1 MINILLAD
9 DHKMFI
15 EGMSALLS
23 GEGNIHIVGHALHGT
38 EVLKIISEQK
48 VDLVLLDVNMPDM
61 DGIEISK
68 EIKLKS
74 PETIILAVTM
84 HNEESFLTNMIKNGA
99 SGYILKNTGKDEL
112 LEAISTVMEGKN
124 YFSKEVTENL
134 LHSMMPGDN
143 KKSNGSIKPQLK
155 ISRREKEVLKL
166 ICEEFT
172 TPEIADKLCISLNT
186 VESHR
191 SNLLA
196 KLNVRNLAGL
206 VRVAINDRLI
216 D

>member
-1 MINILLAD
+1 
-9 DHKMFI
+9 MFM
-15 EGMSALLS
+15 EGMSSLLE
-23 GEGNIHIVGHALHGT
+23 GENDIHIIGQALHGQ
-38 EVLKIISEQK
+38 EVLKFIEEKK
-48 VDLVLLDVNMPDM
+48 VDLILLDVNMPEM
-61 DGIEISK
+61 DGIEITRAVK
-68 EIKLKS
+68 AKS
-74 PETIILAVTM
+74 PDTIILAVTM
-84 HNEESFLTNMIKNGA
+84 HNEESFLKNMIKNGA
-99 SGYILKNTGKDEL
+99 SGYILKNTDKEEL
-112 LEAISTVMEGKN
+112 LEAIKTVMDGKN

-134 LHSMMPGDN
+134 LHSMMPGDP
-143 KKSNGSIKPQLK
+143 KKSNGIHQPEIK

-191 SNLLA
+191 SNLLT

-206 VRVAINDRLI
+206 VRVAINNRLI

>member
-1 MINILLAD
+1 
-9 DHKMFI
+9 MFM
-15 EGMSALLS
+15 EGMASLLS
-23 GEGNIHIVGHALHGT
+23 DEDNINIVGHAIHGN
-38 EVLKIISEQK
+38 EVLQAVVNQK
-48 VDLVLLDVNMPDM
+48 VDLILLDVNMPDL
-61 DGIEISK
+61 DGIEISRQV
-68 EIKLKS
+68 KLKS
-74 PETIILAVTM
+74 PDTKILAVTM

-99 SGYILKNTGKDEL
+99 SGYILKNTGKKEL
-112 LEAISTVMEGKN
+112 MEAIDAVMQNKN

-134 LHSMMPGDN
+134 LHSMMPGE
-143 KKSNGSIKPQLK
+143 KKTGSARADEIK

-191 SNLLA
+191 SNLLT

-206 VRVAINDRLI
+206 VRVAINNRLI
-216 D
+216 DE

>member
-1 MINILLAD
+1 MTKILLAD

-15 EGMSALLS
+15 EGMSSLLAD
-23 GEGNIHIVGHALHGT
+23 EKDMEIVGIALHGN
-38 EVLKIISEQK
+38 EVIKQIQEID
-48 VDLVLLDVNMPDM
+48 VDLILLDVNMPDL

-68 EIKLKS
+68 QVKQINAEIK
-74 PETIILAVTM
+74 ILAVTM
-84 HNEESFLTNMIKNGA
+84 HNEESFLKSMIKNGA
-99 SGYILKNTGKDEL
+99 SGYILKNTGKEEL
-112 LEAISTVMEGKN
+112 INAINSVMNGQN

-134 LHSMMPGDN
+134 LHSMMPGD
-143 KKSNGSIKPQLK
+143 KKNSSRNPEIK

-191 SNLLA
+191 SNLLT

-206 VRVAINDRLI
+206 VRVAINNKLI
-216 D
+216 E

>member
-1 MINILLAD
+1 MIKILLAD

-15 EGMSALLS
+15 EGMDSLLADQS
-23 GEGNIHIVGHALHGT
+23 DIDIVGHALHGN
-38 EVLKIISEQK
+38 EVLEFVDNQD
-48 VDLVLLDVNMPDM
+48 VDLILLDVNMPDL

-68 EIKLKS
+68 QVKSKS
-74 PETIILAVTM
+74 PETRILAVTM

-99 SGYILKNTGKDEL
+99 SGYILKNTGKEEL
-112 LEAISTVMEGKN
+112 LLAINTVMEGKN

-134 LHSMMPGDN
+134 LHSMMPGE
-143 KKSNGSIKPQLK
+143 KRTSRMHSPEIK

-166 ICEEFT
+166 ICEEYT

-191 SNLLA
+191 SNLLT

-206 VRVAINDRLI
+206 VRVAINNRLI

>member
-1 MINILLAD
+1 MINVLLAD
-9 DHKMFI
+9 DHKMFM
-15 EGMSALLS
+15 EGMSSLLS
-23 GEGNIHIVGHALHGT
+23 DEENISIVGHALHGN
-38 EVLKIISEQK
+38 EVLQIVDNQK
-48 VDLVLLDVNMPDM
+48 VDLILLDVNMPDL

-68 EIKLKS
+68 QVKIKS
-74 PETIILAVTM
+74 PDTKILAVTM

-99 SGYILKNTGKDEL
+99 SGYILKNTGKLEL
-112 LEAISTVMEGKN
+112 MEAITTVMQDKN

-134 LHSMMPGDN
+134 LHSMMPGE
-143 KKSNGSIKPQLK
+143 KKTASARAEEIK

-191 SNLLA
+191 SNLLT

-206 VRVAINDRLI
+206 VRVAINNRLI

>member
-1 MINILLAD
+1 MINVLLAD
-9 DHKMFI
+9 DHKMFM
-15 EGMSALLS
+15 EGMSSLLS
-23 GEGNIHIVGHALHGT
+23 GEENINIVGQALHGT
-38 EVLKIISEQK
+38 VVLDFVGKQK
-48 VDLVLLDVNMPDM
+48 VDLILLDVNMPDL

-68 EIKLKS
+68 QVKLKS
-74 PETIILAVTM
+74 SETKILAVTM
-84 HNEESFLTNMIKNGA
+84 HNEESFLTNMIKSGA
-99 SGYILKNTGKDEL
+99 SGYILKNTGKKEL
-112 LEAISTVMEGKN
+112 MEAIETVMAGKN

-134 LHSMMPGDN
+134 LHSMMPGE
-143 KKSNGSIKPQLK
+143 KRTASARGEEIK

-191 SNLLA
+191 SNLLT

-206 VRVAINDRLI
+206 VRVAINNRLI
-216 D
+216 E

>member
-1 MINILLAD
+1 MIKILLAD

-15 EGMSALLS
+15 EGMDSLLADQS
-23 GEGNIHIVGHALHGT
+23 DIDIVGHALHGN
-38 EVLKIISEQK
+38 EVLEFVDNQD
-48 VDLVLLDVNMPDM
+48 VDLILLDVNMPDL

-68 EIKLKS
+68 QVKSKS
-74 PETIILAVTM
+74 PETRILAVTM

-99 SGYILKNTGKDEL
+99 SGYILKNTGKEEL
-112 LEAISTVMEGKN
+112 LLAINTVMEGKN

-134 LHSMMPGDN
+134 LHSMMPGE
-143 KKSNGSIKPQLK
+143 KRASRMHSPEIK

-166 ICEEFT
+166 ICEEYT

-191 SNLLA
+191 SNLLT

-206 VRVAINDRLI
+206 VRVAINNRLI

>member
-1 MINILLAD
+1 MIKVLLAD

-15 EGMSALLS
+15 EGMDSLLS
-23 GEGNIHIVGHALHGT
+23 DQADIDIAGHALHGN
-38 EVLKIISEQK
+38 EVLEFIDNQKI
-48 VDLVLLDVNMPDM
+48 DLILLDVNMPDL

-68 EIKLKS
+68 EVKKRS
-74 PETIILAVTM
+74 PDTRILAVTM

-112 LEAISTVMEGKN
+112 LQAINTVMEGKN

-134 LHSMMPGDN
+134 LHSMMPGE
-143 KKSNGSIKPQLK
+143 KRPSGIHSPEIK

-166 ICEEFT
+166 ICEEYT

-191 SNLLA
+191 SNLLT
-196 KLNVRNLAGL
+196 NLIKNGASGYIL
-206 VRVAINDRLI
+206 KNNGKVK
-216 D
+216 